1 MRSISCYQL
10 HAGVPYM
17 QRHIENRSCPMSSD
31 QTREL
36 RSMKSNK
43 SVSEQRSGK
52 EVLAHHYSSPRS
64 CHPNPLQRGVRCEIR
79 SWTIERR
86 EDP

>member
-1 MRSISCYQL
+1 
-10 HAGVPYM
+10 
-17 QRHIENRSCPMSSD
+17 
-31 QTREL
+31 
-36 RSMKSNK
+36 MKSNK

-64 CHPNPLQRGVRCEIR
+64 CHPNPLQRGVRCESR